1 MGEAKRRKQ
10 QDSSYG
16 ESVVFCEYDK
26 IIESQNLEAVF
37 VSDGPDTSR
46 GFICSAVL
54 DDKQPDA
61 KYIAPA
67 KPEIDGRYPRRVF
80 VITTDGNAH
89 HIASA
94 VEGKPVIRVLKEIL
108 ETSPI
113 KNEDEVPLMPVMP
126 VSKFIAMLRRY
137 KEFL

>member
-10 QDSSYG
+10 QDSSYS
-16 ESVVFCEYDK
+16 ESLVLCEYDK
-26 IIESQNLEAVF
+26 TIESQNLEAIF
-37 VSDGPDTSR
+37 VSDGPDTGR
-46 GFICSAVL
+46 GFVVSAVL
-54 DDKQPDA
+54 GDKQPNA

-80 VITTDGNAH
+80 VVTTDGNAH

-108 ETSPI
+108 ETSPHQ
-113 KNEDEVPLMPVMP
+113 K
-126 VSKFIAMLRRY
+126 
-137 KEFL
+137 